1 MRTNLCYACI
11 PCGVTS
17 QVSVLS
23 YIAPRPKHVHVHEQ
37 ENTHTHSPREQHNAL
52 LAFLKTKTKNTKI
65 RAWDKECENILVKE
79 NEKKKK
85 CSCLKRETGILT
97 LSTA

>member
-1 MRTNLCYACI
+1 MRTNLRYACI

-23 YIAPRPKHVHVHEQ
+23 YIAPRPKHVHKHEHENAHTHRAQ
-37 ENTHTHSPREQHNAL
+37 ENSTMHLSFIKKKKNTH
-52 LAFLKTKTKNTKI
+52 TKI
-65 RAWDKECENILVKE
+65 RAWDKELENILVKE
-79 NEKKKK
+79 NEKKMFLFK
-85 CSCLKRETGILT
+85 KRETGILT